1 MRILVERMRVARLL
15 VALAAL
21 SIAIFAQG
29 WLVLD
34 KAPFI
39 GMILYGG
46 AILLYV
52 YGLRQTRVGRLMIED
67 SSPWPETTISRKR
80 ATTLL
85 LVAAGASSL
94 YSLSLFARTPQ
105 SNTAW
110 LLYLLSLILLIIAF
124 WVLEGA
130 LIARG
135 LRLEALR
142 HRWVELAVLT
152 LIISAGAFVRLYQIE
167 AIPSGLFFDEAIN
180 GLDARRVL
188 EEGVYPVYFEANYG
202 RGSLFIYLL
211 ALSFKLLS
219 PNPIAMKWVTLL
231 VGTATI
237 LVFYFLFCLFF
248 DSNISLVA
256 ALLLAFSR
264 WHINFS
270 RVAFEA
276 ILLPFF
282 ELLTLLFLLRGLG
295 KNGRCT
301 HLMWAGFAL
310 GLGLHTYMAFRLFP
324 LVIGAFLLFRLLTD
338 RQAVRNYSI
347 ALVLVTM
354 SALLVFA
361 PLGLY
366 AFRNREPFINRAR
379 ATSIFYHRDEPD
391 LRVALARNTKA
402 HLLMFNYK
410 GDRNP
415 RHNLPGEPM
424 LDPLSGALFVL
435 GFGYSLF
442 RWRQPQYILFLIT
455 FAVMLLGGILTVD
468 FEAPQALRSIGVL
481 PAVYFFICAAFD
493 GLWSTCRG
501 SLGRWG
507 QRSLLLVLLLALA
520 YIAYANYDAY
530 FRRQARDFAVWNG
543 FDTTETLVAQEM
555 NALGRGYRYY
565 LSSLYH
571 NHPTL
576 RFLAPWASDYERWES
591 GDHLPIRE
599 SEYERVALFLDPW
612 SEGSVYEEAKRYY
625 PEATFKEF
633 SPPYGGPTV
642 LYSVELQGDEIKAL
656 QGLLGRYYEGE
667 SWEGAPAFE
676 RKEDSILFDW
686 QNNPPLP
693 TPFSAQWGGVL
704 YAPEYGP
711 YLLGLK
717 APGEAELKVDDYL
730 VLEGSGQI
738 DKRVILAEGNHTL
751 EIKAVGGRG
760 LMEFYW
766 QPPEKEEAA
775 VPQWALY
782 LPPVK
787 SEGLLG
793 EYYPNGDWS
802 GQPTLVRIDPAID
815 FYFHI
820 LPLPRPYT
828 VEWRGKIATPL
839 AGTYRFGT
847 QSIDDSHL
855 YIDGRLIMEN
865 VERDRYVE
873 GAIFLEA
880 GLHDIALRFR
890 DQSSHSRIW
899 LYWTPPEGERE
910 IIPSFYLLPSPGVT
924 LLLE

>member
-1 MRILVERMRVARLL
+1 MVEERTRVTNLVL
-15 VALAAL
+15 VLAAL
-21 SIAIFAQG
+21 SMAIFAQG
-29 WLVLD
+29 WLIWG
-34 KAPFI
+34 KAPLVSL
-39 GMILYGG
+39 ILYGG
-46 AILLYV
+46 ATLLYT
-52 YGLRQTRVGRLMIED
+52 YALRQAREERQVVEV
-67 SSPWPETTISRKR
+67 SSRWPEATVSRKQ
-80 ATTLL
+80 AATLL
-85 LVAAGASSL
+85 LAAAAASSL
-94 YSLSLFARTPQ
+94 YALSLFARTPQ
-105 SNTAW
+105 SNSAW
-110 LLYLLSLILLIIAF
+110 FPYLLSLILLIAAF

-130 LIARG
+130 PSVQR

-142 HRWVELAVLT
+142 HRWAEIAILA
-152 LIISAGAFVRLYQIE
+152 LIVVAGAFVRLSRIE

-188 EEGVYPVYFEANYG
+188 EEGVYPISFHPTYG
-202 RGSLFIYLL
+202 RGDLFIYLL
-211 ALSFKLLS
+211 TLSFKLLS
-219 PNPIAMKWVTLL
+219 PSLVAMKWVTVL

-237 LVFYFLFCLFF
+237 LVFYLLFRLLF

-256 ALLLAFSR
+256 AFLLAFSR
-264 WHINFS
+264 WHINLS
-270 RVAFEA
+270 RFTHEA

-282 ELLTLLFLLRGLG
+282 ETLTLLFLLRGLN
-295 KNGRCT
+295 KHGRRT
-301 HLMWAGFAL
+301 DLMWAGLAL
-310 GLGLHTYMAFRLFP
+310 GLGLYTYQPFGLFP
-324 LVIGAFLLFRLLTD
+324 LVIGVFLLFRLLTD
-338 RQAVRNYSI
+338 RQAVRGRLI
-347 ALVLVTM
+347 ALVLVIA
-354 SALLVFA
+354 SSLFVFA

-391 LRVALARNTKA
+391 LMVALARNTKA

-442 RWRQPQYILFLIT
+442 RWRQSQYFLFLLT

-481 PAVYFFICAAFD
+481 PSVYFFICAALD
-493 GLWSTCRG
+493 GFWCTCRS

-507 QRSLLLVLLLALA
+507 KRSLLIVFLLALA
-520 YIAYANYDAY
+520 YITYANYDTY

-543 FDTTETLVAQEM
+543 FDTAETLVAREM
-555 NALGRGYRYY
+555 NALGTGYRYY

-576 RFLAPWASDYERWES
+576 RFLAPWVTDSQRWES

-599 SEYERVALFLDPW
+599 SGYERVALFLDPE
-612 SEGSVYEEAKRYY
+612 SGGSVYKEAKRYY
-625 PEATFKEF
+625 PGATFKEF

-642 LYSVELQGDEIKAL
+642 LYSVELRGEEIRAL

-667 SWEGAPAFE
+667 LWEGAPAFE
-676 RKEDSILFDW
+676 RKEDTILFDW
-686 QNNPPLP
+686 QNNPPLSS
-693 TPFSAQWGGVL
+693 PFSVQWSGVL

-717 APGEAELKVDDYL
+717 APGEAQVKVDGYL
-730 VLEGSGQI
+730 VLEGRGEI
-738 DKRVILAEGNHTL
+738 EKRVILAEGNHAL

-760 LMEFYW
+760 LVEFYW
-766 QPPEKEEAA
+766 QPPEREEAV
-775 VPQWALY
+775 VPQGALY
-782 LPPVK
+782 VLPVK

-793 EYYPNGDWS
+793 EYYPNADWS
-802 GQPTLVRIDPAID
+802 GQPALVRIDLSID
-815 FYFHI
+815 FYFHV

-828 VEWRGKIATPL
+828 VEWQGKIAIPL

-855 YIDGRLIMEN
+855 YIDGQQVVEN
-865 VERDRYVE
+865 VERDRYME
-873 GAIFLEA
+873 GTISLES
-880 GLHDIALRFR
+880 GLHDITLRFR
-890 DQSSHSRIW
+890 DQTSHSRIW
-899 LYWTPPEGERE
+899 LYWTLPEGERE
-910 IIPSFYLLPSPGVT
+910 IIPSFYLLPSPGVM
-924 LLLE
+924 LLPE